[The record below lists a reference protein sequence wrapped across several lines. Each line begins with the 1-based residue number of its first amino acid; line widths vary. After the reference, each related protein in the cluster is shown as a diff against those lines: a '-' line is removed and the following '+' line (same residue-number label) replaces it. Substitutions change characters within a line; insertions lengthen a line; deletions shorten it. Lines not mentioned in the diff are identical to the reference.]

1 MIRAILVS
9 ALLLLPIV
17 GCGGGAV
24 PTEQMASAKAAVRA
38 SHELGA
44 ATVPDA
50 RLHQQLAEEQIARAR
65 KLMEDGE
72 NDRAALVLER
82 AQADAEL
89 SVALAR
95 QHVVRNNGQMG
106 GALGGAR

>member
-1 MIRAILVS
+1 MRYPTIALVS
-9 ALLLLPIV
+9 AVLSLGA
-17 GCGGGAV
+17 GCGSGPV
-24 PTEQMASAKAAVRA
+24 PSEQLASAKASLRA

-50 RLHQQLAEEQIARAR
+50 RLHQQLAEEQLTTAR
-65 KLMEDGE
+65 KLIEEGE

-95 QHVVRNNGQMG
+95 QQVVRSSGQMG
-106 GALGGAR
+106 GAPGDR